1 MLLRARH
8 KLLVDANQITC
19 RAFAYFLFF
28 IKAPKEIKCC
38 HPSSKG
44 MHSTFIQLIIV
55 FHNCNEKEHLKNRC
69 SMSFFFLKQKA
80 QHNSR
85 GLTIIHFGANAIRV
99 GSLESRAG
107 IDNFEA
113 LHRILKVNPLI

>member
-1 MLLRARH
+1 MLN
-8 KLLVDANQITC
+8 V
-19 RAFAYFLFF
+19 
-28 IKAPKEIKCC
+28 
-38 HPSSKG
+38 
-44 MHSTFIQLIIV
+44 
-55 FHNCNEKEHLKNRC
+55 
-69 SMSFFFLKQKA
+69 FFFLKQKA

-113 LHRILKVNPLI
+113 LHRILKVNPLILKKKTQNPNIK

>member
-1 MLLRARH
+1 MLN
-8 KLLVDANQITC
+8 V
-19 RAFAYFLFF
+19 
-28 IKAPKEIKCC
+28 
-38 HPSSKG
+38 
-44 MHSTFIQLIIV
+44 
-55 FHNCNEKEHLKNRC
+55 
-69 SMSFFFLKQKA
+69 FFFLKQKA